1 LKLFHVIVS
10 LLSIMLFFLFFS
22 CTPLVDYRQLLQ
34 KDMQPP
40 SFVGIKSSNSRIV
53 QVLFSEKIIMDKKN
67 IFIVPQTPVYSTKT
81 DNSVLILEFTDDLTA
96 GESYKLKTTVQ
107 DNSGNSMTLI
117 STFYGFNPD
126 LPAMIINEFTTQ
138 GSSSNPD
145 RVEIAVL
152 SSGNTAG
159 AVLYEGV
166 DTDWKQRK
174 ILPPIAVVTGDYI
187 IVHFKSTGAPE
198 EIDETSSKTAS
209 GGIKPSD
216 EAWDLWVE
224 SGSGLS
230 GNNGTITLFTALYGD
245 LVDCVLYSNRTS
257 QSDEN
262 YRGFGSTHVMDRADR
277 IGELSGWN
285 FSGELIA
292 PEDCINP
299 DDSTATRSI
308 CRNADSTD
316 TNSRIDWH
324 IVPTSTSTFGARNSE
339 EVYTP

>member
-1 LKLFHVIVS
+1 MKLFYVIVS
-10 LLSIMLFFLFFS
+10 LPSIILFFS

-34 KDMQPP
+34 RDLQPP

-67 IFIVPQTPVYSTKT
+67 IFIIPQPPAYSTKT

-126 LPAMIINEFTTQ
+126 LPAMVINEFTTQ

-145 RVEIAVL
+145 RVEIAIL

-174 ILPPIAVVTGDYI
+174 VLPSIAVVTGDYI
-187 IVHFKSTGAPE
+187 IVHFKSAGTPE

-230 GNNGTITLFTALYGD
+230 GNNGTIALFTALYGD
-245 LVDCVLYSNRTS
+245 LIDSVLYSNRTS

-277 IGELSGWN
+277 IAELSGWN

-292 PEDCINP
+292 PEDSINP

-316 TNSRIDWH
+316 TNSREDWH
-324 IVPTSTSTFGARNSE
+324 IVPTSTSTFGTRNSE